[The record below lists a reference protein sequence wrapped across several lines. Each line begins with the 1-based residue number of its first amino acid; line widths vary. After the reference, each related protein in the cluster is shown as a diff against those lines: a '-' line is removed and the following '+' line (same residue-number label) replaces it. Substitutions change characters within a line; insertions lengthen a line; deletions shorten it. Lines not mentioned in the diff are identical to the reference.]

1 VFSRQIPS
9 PHILNFGGQNEQP
22 HRCHLSVTSLLSSII
37 IIPIMTRHMT
47 FLKLLIMLS
56 ILFAVVQYRSLSF
69 MMRAASNSHGVTVLP
84 PSTTPTGVDK
94 TDFYADFNS
103 IFGDGRI
110 LVANSSVSGPPVE
123 ETWLLS
129 PLDVLL
135 GNHSIPRRINRIYFQ
150 KDGKFVTNQDISAP
164 LREAHRSW
172 LTMNPGYQVRYFNL
186 INARKYLQTYF
197 HPVFLSTFDC
207 IQAFAGKSDFFR
219 VALLYREGGFHSD
232 WKQECLEFKLLE
244 RISNETNFFVGE
256 YF

>member
-1 VFSRQIPS
+1 
-9 PHILNFGGQNEQP
+9 
-22 HRCHLSVTSLLSSII
+22 
-37 IIPIMTRHMT
+37 
-47 FLKLLIMLS
+47 
-56 ILFAVVQYRSLSF
+56 
-69 MMRAASNSHGVTVLP
+69 MMRAASNSDGVTVLP

-103 IFGDGRI
+103 IFGDRI

-150 KDGKFVTNQDISAP
+150 KDGKFVTNQDISAS